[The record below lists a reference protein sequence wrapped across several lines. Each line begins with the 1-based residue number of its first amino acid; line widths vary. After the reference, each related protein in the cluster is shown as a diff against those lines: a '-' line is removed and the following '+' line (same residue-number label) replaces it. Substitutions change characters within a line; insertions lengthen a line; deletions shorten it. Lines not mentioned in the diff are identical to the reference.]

1 MKKWVPALLLTIAV
15 VLTLGSQ
22 ELLKILNPDSTA
34 QYYEVRKLSNLTFND
49 SSSSVLKVNKLDGSK
64 SFFYLDKINYVTF
77 SELTGNLE
85 VPSNITIALDSTSV
99 VIDWDPVS
107 YASKY
112 YVYRSTDPYSGFTE
126 LGSTANNVYTDN
138 NATTGTKYFYQV
150 VARDW

>member
-1 MKKWVPALLLTIAV
+1 MKIKLLLFLFMTAV
-15 VLTLGSQ
+15 VCHLSGQ
-22 ELLKILNPDSTA
+22 EILKVLNPDSTA
-34 QYYEVRKLSNLTFND
+34 QYYEVRKLTNLTFND
-49 SSSSVLKVNKLDGSK
+49 SSASVLKVNKLDGSK
-64 SFFYLDKINYVTF
+64 SYFYLDKINYVAF

-112 YVYRSTDPYSGFTE
+112 YVYRSTDPYSSFTE
-126 LGSTANNVYTDN
+126 IGTTADNFYTDN
-138 NATTGTKYFYQV
+138 NAITGTKYFYQV